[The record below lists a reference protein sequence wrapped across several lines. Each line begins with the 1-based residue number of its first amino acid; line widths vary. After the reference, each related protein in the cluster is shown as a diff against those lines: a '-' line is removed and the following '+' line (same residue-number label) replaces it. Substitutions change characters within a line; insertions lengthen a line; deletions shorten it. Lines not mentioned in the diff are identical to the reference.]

1 MSPLG
6 NLQLATLILILATFM
21 VYDCEAEEVEF
32 TVPPMI
38 GGFSHGP
45 GNNVISFPTSRLVV
59 NPRMLTVPALN
70 PALPLAISTAGPAPI
85 AFPGTRTIQQAQVLY
100 RNKEVLDA
108 GMPAGTIPGSI
119 VLTSQQT
126 VGDINT
132 LFGSTSQTF
141 DLIAVEPPPASYTT
155 AVDAVFQSGT
165 TVAGVTRFNPTTSG
179 ALRSA
184 QTEPAMAG
192 DPINQAL
199 MAGDLV
205 DVFYAYDYVA
215 SLAVPSPSADSL
227 IGRSSVATHTTPI
240 PHDRIYFDYSLVN
253 NAVPIARR
261 SSFSRFTLGL
271 EKLLNED
278 GLSME
283 VRIPFAASLDH
294 EFALENGMG
303 ADQTQMGNALVVL
316 KQLLG
321 ANHMMAVSGGLGLSL
336 PTGNNVDIHNLA
348 GTPLLEFDNETT
360 HFKPFLA
367 AAIVPDEHWFATM
380 FVEYDMAGG
389 TNRVRLNLDGSGLQS
404 VGRLR
409 DSTHVLVDMSVGY
422 WFHPH
427 GSWEFIHK
435 VAPIMELHF
444 DRGLGDSTTVRGN
457 SYRII
462 DISDDREFLN
472 IVVGATLDLHEHRYV
487 SMGYVTGLG
496 GDGSQ
501 SDGEFRLSLNL
512 PFTFK

>member
-1 MSPLG
+1 MLSSKSLR
-6 NLQLATLILILATFM
+6 LISLLATVPFLA
-21 VYDCEAEEVEF
+21 VKNAPAEEVEF

-45 GNNVISFPTSRLVV
+45 GNNVVSFPFNRLVV
-59 NPRMLTVPALN
+59 NPAALMVPAQSG
-70 PALPLAISTAGPAPI
+70 ALPLMISQPGPVPI
-85 AFPGTRTIQQAQVLY
+85 SIPGTRTVQQAQMIY
-100 RNKEVLDA
+100 RQRGVLDA
-108 GMPAGTIPGSI
+108 GTLAGTIPGNI
-119 VLTSQQT
+119 VLTSQLSVDALGTQ
-126 VGDINT
+126 
-132 LFGSTSQTF
+132 FSSTPQVF
-141 DLIAVEPPPASYTT
+141 DLIAIEAPPATYTS
-155 AVDAVFQSGT
+155 AVNAIFQAGT
-165 TVAGVTRFNPTTSG
+165 TVPGVTRFDATTSG

-192 DPINQAL
+192 DPINHPLATGQ
-199 MAGDLV
+199 MV
-205 DVFYAYDYVA
+205 DVFYSFDYVA

-240 PHDRIYFDYSLVN
+240 PQDRIYFDYSLVN
-253 NAVPIARR
+253 NAVPLAR
-261 SSFSRFTLGL
+261 SESFSRFTLGL

-283 VRIPFAASLDH
+283 VRIPFAAALDH
-294 EFALENGMG
+294 EFSLENGMG
-303 ADQTQMGNALVVL
+303 GNQTQMGNALIVL
-316 KQLLG
+316 KQLLA
-321 ANHMMAVSGGLGLSL
+321 ANHSMAVSGGLGLSL
-336 PTGNNVDIHNLA
+336 PTGNNVDIQNLA

-360 HFKPFLA
+360 HLKPFLGFA
-367 AAIVPDEHWFATM
+367 FVPDDHWFATA
-380 FVEYDMAGG
+380 FIEYDMAGG

-409 DSTHVLVDMSVGY
+409 DSTHVLADLSVGY
-422 WFHPH
+422 WFHPE
-427 GSWEFIHK
+427 GSFDFIHK
-435 VAPIMELHF
+435 IAPVMELHF

-472 IVVGATLDLHEHRYV
+472 LVVGATVDLHEHRYV
-487 SMGYVTGLG
+487 SMGYVTGIG

-501 SDGEFRLSLNL
+501 SDGEFRLSLNF

>member
-1 MSPLG
+1 MTFLV
-6 NLQLATLILILATFM
+6 AFTHILTTHRAA
-21 VYDCEAEEVEF
+21 AEEVKF

-45 GNNVISFPTSRLVV
+45 GNNVISFPTGRLVV
-59 NPRMLTVPALN
+59 NPTMLTVPTVN
-70 PALPLAISTAGPAPI
+70 PSLPLSITTAGPVPI
-85 AFPGTRTIQQAQVLY
+85 AFPGTRSIQQAQLLY
-100 RNKEVLDA
+100 RNGEVLDTGMSA
-108 GMPAGTIPGSI
+108 GIIPGNT

-126 VGDINT
+126 VGAINAQ
-132 LFGSTSQTF
+132 FGTTPQTY
-141 DLIAVEPPPASYTT
+141 DVIAVAAPPASYTA
-155 AVDAVFQSGT
+155 AVDSVFQAGT
-165 TVAGVTRFNPTTSG
+165 TVAGVTRFDPTTSG

-199 MAGDLV
+199 AGGDLV
-205 DVFYAYDYVA
+205 DIFYAFDYVA

-227 IGRSSVATHTTPI
+227 LGRSSVATHTTPI

-253 NAVPIARR
+253 NAVPIARD
-261 SSFSRFTLGL
+261 SSYSRFTLGL

-294 EFALENGMG
+294 EFAIENGMG
-303 ADQTQMGNALVVL
+303 ANQTQMGNALVVL

-321 ANHMMAVSGGLGLSL
+321 ANDIMAVSGGLGLSL

-348 GTPLLEFDNETT
+348 GTHLLEFDNETT

-367 AAIVPDEHWFATM
+367 AAIVPDDHWFATM
-380 FVEYDMAGG
+380 FIEYDMAGG

-409 DSTHVLVDMSVGY
+409 DSTHLLMDMSVGY

-427 GSWEFIHK
+427 GSWDFIHK

-462 DISDDREFLN
+462 DISDNREFLN
-472 IVVGATLDLHEHRYV
+472 IVVGATFDLHEHRYV
-487 SMGYVTGLG
+487 SMGYVTGVG

-501 SDGEFRLSLNL
+501 SDGEFRLSVNF